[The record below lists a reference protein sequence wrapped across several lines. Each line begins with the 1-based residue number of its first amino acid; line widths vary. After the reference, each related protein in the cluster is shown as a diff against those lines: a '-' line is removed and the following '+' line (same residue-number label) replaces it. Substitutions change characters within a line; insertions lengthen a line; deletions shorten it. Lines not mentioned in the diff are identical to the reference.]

1 MNDLVSTILLS
12 GATATILSGFI
23 NLYVLRWEKL
33 FDRKQQI
40 HFDDYERMKNIIVQ
54 LSELNISNNK
64 KDFLS
69 NIDNKFSIS
78 KKIYENNMDLF
89 SENQIKEISQLINEI
104 TSDEDELLLKEIYG
118 IPDEYYDQFSS
129 DDIYQL
135 YLKRLEVSKSIQRIL
150 SNNLFTCKNKILLKL
165 NSSQL

>member
-64 KDFLS
+64 KDFLF

-89 SENQIKEISQLINEI
+89 SENQIKEISQLII
-104 TSDEDELLLKEIYG
+104 I
-118 IPDEYYDQFSS
+118 
-129 DDIYQL
+129 
-135 YLKRLEVSKSIQRIL
+135 KR
-150 SNNLFTCKNKILLKL
+150 NLWY
-165 NSSQL
+165 S